1 MSLLL
6 LALGLV
12 LIVEGLALA
21 LAPSRMEEVL
31 RLIASLGR
39 DRRRMIGLVS
49 LAIGILLVWAAR
61 TLGGLT

>member
-21 LAPSRMEEVL
+21 LAPSRMEEVM